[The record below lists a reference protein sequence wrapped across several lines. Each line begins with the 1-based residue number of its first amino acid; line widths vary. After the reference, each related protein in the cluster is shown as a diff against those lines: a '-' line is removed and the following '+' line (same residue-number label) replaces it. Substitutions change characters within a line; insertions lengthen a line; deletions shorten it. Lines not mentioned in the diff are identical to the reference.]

1 MKLKDG
7 NYILS
12 PLQNRK
18 EIVNSTLSE
27 IDASIIQNNITFQV
41 DVNERILEL
50 AIYLFEQQKRE
61 KVIEELILAGMPDF
75 QQEILQAF
83 INPLVFLQLNMVY
96 HTNERKLINS
106 TQMQLIQSANL
117 LLQTIRYYNSDEQ
130 VWKLEIKA
138 LSFEAAEE
146 SLVQLLPKN

>member
-1 MKLKDG
+1 
-7 NYILS
+7 LS
-12 PLQNRK
+12 PLQERE

-27 IDASIIQNNITFQV
+27 IDASIIQNKITFQV